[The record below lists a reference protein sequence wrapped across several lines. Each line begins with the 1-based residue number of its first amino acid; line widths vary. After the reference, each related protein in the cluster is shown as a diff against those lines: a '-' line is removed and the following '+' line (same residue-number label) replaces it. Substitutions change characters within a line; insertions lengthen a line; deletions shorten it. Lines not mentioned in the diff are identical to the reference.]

1 MSTTENP
8 RTHISLNVSD
18 IGKTVDFYRSFFG
31 QEPVKIKPRYA
42 KFELLDPALVIS
54 FVENPTG
61 VVSGFG
67 HLGIQV
73 ATEDELK
80 MKFEIATRN
89 KLKTDEE
96 YGTKCC
102 YALQDKFWVTDPDAY
117 RWEVYQFIADTE
129 DNDPEYAMAEEG
141 CCGSTA
147 ENPCC

>member
-18 IGKTVDFYRSFFG
+18 IERTLDFYRSFFG
-31 QEPVKIKPRYA
+31 QEPVKVKPRYA

-80 MKFEIATRN
+80 SAI
-89 KLKTDEE
+89 D
-96 YGTKCC
+96 TKSPQQF
-102 YALQDKFWVTDPDAY
+102 AAITNP
-117 RWEVYQFIADTE
+117 RW
-129 DNDPEYAMAEEG
+129 
-141 CCGSTA
+141 
-147 ENPCC
+147 